1 MLALCD
7 IDPKRLHGASQQ
19 FSTPR
24 ATVSFGELLA
34 MPDLDII
41 DICTPP
47 GAASRAVAGG
57 TDGRQAGNLR
67 EATGRFARGCRP
79 ADRHRAVSTGRLLPV
94 FQYCFGNGLQKAK
107 HIIASGIA
115 GKPSPARWRPLR
127 RDGRLLHRALAQ
139 EMQNRTRRHTI
150 PDTNAMPSIYI
161 PTDHAMEI
169 PLP

>member
-47 GAASRAVAGG
+47 ALHLEQSLAAL
-57 TDGRQAGNLR
+57 T
-67 EATGRFARGCRP
+67 
-79 ADRHRAVSTGRLLPV
+79 
-94 FQYCFGNGLQKAK
+94 
-107 HIIASGIA
+107 A
-115 GKPSPARWRPLR
+115 GK
-127 RDGRLLHRALAQ
+127 
-139 EMQNRTRRHTI
+139 
-150 PDTNAMPSIYI
+150 
-161 PTDHAMEI
+161 
-169 PLP
+169 